1 MFWKI
6 YLTAGNKCCSRG
18 DKYIFFPSG
27 VQYSEEILFVGHDR
41 FECLASNFK
50 VMDDR
55 GRVLFSASRHEVEV
69 GAEALRVSGEGGAV
83 FTGSVQTPMVRAD
96 PGHDLR

>member
-1 MFWKI
+1 M
-6 YLTAGNKCCSRG
+6 Y
-18 DKYIFFPSG
+18 FPP
-27 VQYSEEILFVGHDR
+27 GHDR

-50 VMDDR
+50 VVDER

-83 FTGSVQTPMVRAD
+83 FSGSVQTPMVRAD
-96 PGHDLR
+96 PGHDLRYVK